1 MMLHSLFR
9 CPLEIPL
16 HQVARDSTKDI
27 WVAVKGGHIMDDMT
41 SLTLFLAIND
51 LSHLLADPVPSA
63 LFIPPSPCT
72 LPCEA
77 LWKVK

>member
-1 MMLHSLFR
+1 MLHSLFR
-9 CPLEIPL
+9 CPLEIPS
-16 HQVARDSTKDI
+16 HQVAPDSTKDI
-27 WVAVKGGHIMDDMT
+27 WVAVKGGHIIDDMT
-41 SLTLFLAIND
+41 SLTLLLAIND

-63 LFIPPSPCT
+63 LLNPHSPCR